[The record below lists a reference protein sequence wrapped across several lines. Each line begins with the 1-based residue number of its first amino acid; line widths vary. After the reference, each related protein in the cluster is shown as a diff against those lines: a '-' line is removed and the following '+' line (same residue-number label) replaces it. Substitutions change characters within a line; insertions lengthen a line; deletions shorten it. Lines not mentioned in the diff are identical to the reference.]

1 MATDDTQSFMEE
13 RLRAMDPDIDLS
25 EGSPAYDQVVD
36 PTVRRYTPDPFEV
49 DLDKFIDA
57 RLAQEHPDLNVKEGS
72 GLKDALVKPMQILM
86 DPVHRE
92 VKIIK
97 QNQSLANP
105 ELLSPEDADSLV
117 ANVFVSRSTGGLANG
132 TVRLYFNA
140 PVALT
145 ISVGNVCYT
154 SSGLRFIPTTLQSI
168 TAEAM
173 VFNQSGSLYYFDIQ
187 VTAEKAGD
195 DYNVD
200 KNRIVGITNLNAA
213 VRVTNLEKFDGGVT
227 EQSTEDL
234 VTHAEQS
241 ITERSLVVGRGVAA
255 RLYDTFEALKHLQV
269 VGFTDAEM
277 MRDIITGGNRG
288 PILYSGNGGYTE
300 DDGDGDS
307 LSNRFKIRDNVS
319 FINDVFGGS
328 GSVSNYWLTVGRVDY
343 GTDAEIPFANLDHF
357 ILPNYEFTPDDVG
370 RVIVSFGSSNPQN
383 VGVWRITSLVNSN
396 EVAVYRTSP
405 GVNETGISWIMV
417 RPGIDVEI
425 ESVVSDDELLLKTNL
440 PVDMP
445 VSAWSIRKKEI
456 SLSDIPGGIVSQ
468 DDADSLSVESDELHI
483 GGCTDFYVRGT
494 SVEEEDQVVEAISD
508 ENPVV
513 AAETL
518 NTYSVD
524 PEFVSDNNFDFVRLG
539 VKPGMSLVIETGVDA
554 GVKTILRAGINPSG
568 ASTTY
573 WLQVEPPLTSTAS
586 GIKYKIVDNIDINL
600 RQPRTMRGTGTDLHT
615 LQLSDTVTTAS
626 AQDFS
631 ALGTEV
637 GDILRIL
644 TGPDAGDYDILAI
657 SGTGNKSLQL
667 SGQLTSTSSSVGYE
681 IFKAGD
687 GIDFPL
693 IRIRSLDIL
702 DSSQQPTGNTIPY
715 AKPVDARSTAFANSG
730 RGVKVSTT
738 DAVTGIVGTRDLTPA
753 APGAPTYPLPT
764 TTLDISINDGAPIT
778 ATLTGAVTPEDITN
792 KINGTAGLFNI
803 AGLLTVDG
811 EVRLTLRSSDR
822 WIKVDEAT
830 SVGMTQVGLDDT
842 NGEDSR
848 QIRSLNNIT
857 DWTDSDYGL
866 TLEKDSVYITS
877 GDNTGFY
884 HLVGVEVGRILVV
897 GVDESSGRV
906 TFPRPNVRV
915 SMRAGSRSYG
925 KARVYFLDPTSFQV
939 QGAWRPPL
947 KNSSD
952 FPANAA
958 IGRAISYD
966 ESPLTYFTATVNGT
980 ELRFVPDPDLRHS
993 ILPASGDSIPNNL
1006 TTLSGV
1012 DLVESSDSPGGDLG
1026 RNSRDAK
1033 VDFLD
1038 REVRVGDLLEIT
1050 HVPIQGDLDISAA
1063 AQPSLPT
1070 NLANSTLILS
1080 VDGAPRKT
1088 LTFSD
1093 QMSSVDDVLGEINSA
1108 FGMTLAYKETFT
1120 SPAKTLLRL
1129 EADVDVIW
1137 HKDSSCN
1144 NYFWS
1149 SFGGSNKNNKAPDN
1163 IDGYYHIVTVT
1174 ETGDPVQHSRLE
1186 LSSDP
1191 TTPTPPPNGGTA
1203 QHFKVFRPGMQRI
1216 HSTDMAVNTEI
1227 GLYYMD
1233 VELVSEG
1240 PGDDWNLDQ
1249 DVLFTIEGYESDG
1262 YYLDVQDSDLSYS
1275 EEEEVFLVVSRRI
1288 LTVGQSDRPDQ
1299 ATKLSLQNI
1308 QVNYDRSSLA
1318 ASIQSF
1324 ARSDLE
1330 RVLNASIL
1338 VRHLQPHYL
1347 NFEMTYRGGSSA
1359 DVVLDDIE
1367 DYLDEL
1373 GPEESVEVSDLQ
1385 GIAKNRGATYIQNP
1399 ITLVAVTHDEERNI
1413 AVVRSQDY
1421 VSRGRLAT
1429 FFEEGITVERETVE
1443 VL

>member
-1 MATDDTQSFMEE
+1 MATEDTQSFMEE
-13 RLRAMDPDIDLS
+13 RLRAMDPDIDLE
-25 EGSPAYDQVVD
+25 EGSPAYDQVID

-49 DLDKFIDA
+49 DLEKFVDA
-57 RLAQEHPDLNVKEGS
+57 RLEQEHPDLNIKEGS
-72 GLKDALVKPMQILM
+72 GLRDALVKPMQILM

-187 VTAEKAGD
+187 VTAEKSGEE
-195 DYNVD
+195 YNVD
-200 KNRIVGITNLNAA
+200 KNTIIGITNLNAA
-213 VRVTNLEKFDGGVT
+213 VRVTNLEKFDGGIT
-227 EQSTEDL
+227 EESTEEL
-234 VTHAEQS
+234 VSHAEQS

-277 MRDIITGGNRG
+277 MRDIIAGGNRG
-288 PILYSGNGGYTE
+288 PILFSGNGGYTE
-300 DDGDGDS
+300 DDGDGDEQS
-307 LSNRFKIRDNVS
+307 SRFKIRDNIS
-319 FINDVFGGS
+319 FINDVFGGA
-328 GSVSNYWLTVGRVDY
+328 GSVSNYWLTVGRMDY
-343 GTDAEIPFANLDHF
+343 GIDAEVPLANLDYF
-357 ILPNYEFTPDDVG
+357 VLPNYEFVPEDVG
-370 RVIVSFGSSNPQN
+370 RIIVTFGSSNPEN
-383 VGVWRITSLVNSN
+383 VGVWLIVSRVGPDTVQ
-396 EVAVYRTSP
+396 VARTSP

-417 RPGIDVEI
+417 RPDIDVEI
-425 ESVVSDDELLLKTNL
+425 DSVVAADELLLKSTL
-440 PVDMP
+440 PVDMTVAP
-445 VSAWSIRKKEI
+445 WAIRKKEI
-456 SLSDIPGGIVSQ
+456 SLSEIPGGIVSQ
-468 DDADSLSVESDELHI
+468 EDATALSVESDELHI

-494 SVEEEDQVVEAISD
+494 SVEEEDLVVEAISD
-508 ENPVV
+508 ENAVV
-513 AAETL
+513 ADSSLVTD
-518 NTYSVD
+518 SGD
-524 PEFVSDNNFDFVRLG
+524 PEFVSDYSYDFVARG
-539 VKPGMSLVIETGVDA
+539 VRPGMSLIIETGVDA
-554 GVKTILRAGINPSG
+554 GVKTILRAGVNPAGVS
-568 ASTTY
+568 SPY
-573 WLQVEPPLTSTAS
+573 WLQVDPPLTSTAS
-586 GIKYKIVDNIDINL
+586 GIKYKIVDNIDIDL
-600 RQPRTMRGTGTDLHT
+600 RQPRTMRGTGSDLQT
-615 LQLSDTVTTAS
+615 LQLSDNVTTAS

-631 ALGTEV
+631 AMGTEV
-637 GDILRIL
+637 GDILRLL
-644 TGPDAGDYDILAI
+644 TGPDAGDYNILAI
-657 SGTGNKSLQL
+657 TGTGNKTLQI
-667 SGQLTSTSSSVGYE
+667 GAQLTSTSSSVGYE

-693 IRIRSLDIL
+693 VRIRSLDIL

-738 DAVTGIVGTRDLTPA
+738 DGVTGIVGSRDLTP
-753 APGAPTYPLPT
+753 GAPTAPSYPLPT
-764 TTLDISINDGAPIT
+764 TTLDVSINDAAPIT
-778 ATLTGAVTPEDITN
+778 ATLTGAVTPEDIVN

-811 EVRLTLRSSDR
+811 EVRLTIRSSDR
-822 WIKVDEAT
+822 WIKIDPGASLV
-830 SVGMTQVGLDDT
+830 QVGLDVT
-842 NGEDSR
+842 NGEDNR
-848 QIRSLNNIT
+848 QIKSLNNIG

-866 TLEKDSVYITS
+866 AIERDSVYITS

-884 HLVGVEVGRILVV
+884 HLVGVETGRILVV
-897 GVDESSGRV
+897 GVDEGSGRV

-915 SMRAGSRSYG
+915 SLRVGSRSYG

-939 QGAWRPPL
+939 RGGWRPPL
-947 KNSSD
+947 KDSTTY
-952 FPANAA
+952 PANAA
-958 IGRAISYD
+958 IGHPINFD

-980 ELRFVPDPDLRHS
+980 ELRFVPDPDLKHS
-993 ILPASGDSIPNNL
+993 IMPASGDSIPNNL
-1006 TTLSGV
+1006 DTT
-1012 DLVESSDSPGGDLG
+1012 GGSIVVTSNNAPSLNLG
-1026 RNSRDAK
+1026 KNSRDAMI
-1033 VDFLD
+1033 DFLD
-1038 REVRVGDLLEIT
+1038 REVEVGDLLEIT
-1050 HVPIQGDLDISAA
+1050 HVPIQGDLDISSV
-1063 AQPSLPT
+1063 AQPTLPSD
-1070 NLANSTLILS
+1070 LDGLTLILS

-1093 QMSSVDDVLGEINSA
+1093 QMSSVDDILGEINSA
-1108 FGMTLAYKETFT
+1108 FGMSLAYKEEFT
-1120 SPAKTLLRL
+1120 GPSATYLRL

-1137 HKDSSCN
+1137 HKDSTCN
-1144 NYFWS
+1144 NFFWS
-1149 SFGGSNKNNKAPDN
+1149 SFGTSNKDNKAPDN
-1163 IDGYYHIVTVT
+1163 IDGYYLVTRVT
-1174 ETGDPVQHSRLE
+1174 RDTAPTEHNKLE
-1186 LSSDP
+1186 VTSDP
-1191 TTPTPPPNGGTA
+1191 AVPTGPVNGGQA
-1203 QHFKVFRPGMQRI
+1203 QHFKVFRPGMQRL
-1216 HSTDMAVNTEI
+1216 HSTDMAENTEI

-1249 DVLFTIEGYESDG
+1249 DVLFEIDGYESDG

-1308 QVNYDRSSLA
+1308 QVNYDRSAIA

-1324 ARSDLE
+1324 AKSDLE

-1347 NFEMTYRGGSSA
+1347 NFEMLYRGGSSA
-1359 DVVLDDIE
+1359 DIVLDDVE
-1367 DYLDEL
+1367 EYLDEL

-1399 ITLVAVTHDEERNI
+1399 ITLVAVTHDEARNI

-1429 FFEEGITVERETVE
+1429 FFEENITIERETVE